1 MPGEMKYQAI
11 VVAGGKGLRMGGSI
25 PKQFVPVGGRP
36 VLMRTLERLYA
47 SLRKL
52 QHFSEKDAAPS
63 AKSAASFPDGG
74 SAVLVLVLP
83 AGQQDYW
90 RSLCAQYDFRIPY
103 RLATGGATRFHS
115 VKNGL
120 AAADAEGLIGVHDG
134 VRPFVSPAVVE
145 AAYRAAEK
153 YGAAV
158 PALPVADSLRLL
170 QPDGSSRPVD
180 RSLMRRV
187 QTPQVFRADWLRAA
201 YGQAYREEF
210 TDDASV
216 VEAAGHSV
224 ALVGGNPENI
234 KLTTPWDLQVAEML
248 CRADV

>member
-1 MPGEMKYQAI
+1 M
-11 VVAGGKGLRMGGSI
+11 
-25 PKQFVPVGGRP
+25 
-36 VLMRTLERLYA
+36 
-47 SLRKL
+47 
-52 QHFSEKDAAPS
+52 
-63 AKSAASFPDGG
+63 
-74 SAVLVLVLP
+74 
-83 AGQQDYW
+83 
-90 RSLCAQYDFRIPY
+90 
-103 RLATGGATRFHS
+103 
-115 VKNGL
+115 KNGL